1 MCRVKLSPTKSTI
14 ITSTDIGPSKIFKKM
29 EPNAERLVKILD
41 VIAYLFVGTIVT
53 IMCRVKSSP
62 TKSTIITSTDIGP
75 SKIFKKME
83 PNAERLVKILDVI
96 AYLFVGTIVTIVYRV
111 VSPLTKSTTLAFIDI
126 GSLQNFQKNGTARR
140 KAHRILIMQESIF
153 SLACL

>member
-1 MCRVKLSPTKSTI
+1 
-14 ITSTDIGPSKIFKKM
+14 
-29 EPNAERLVKILD
+29 
-41 VIAYLFVGTIVT
+41 
-53 IMCRVKSSP
+53 
-62 TKSTIITSTDIGP
+62 
-75 SKIFKKME
+75 ME